1 MGLRF
6 ITPLLSKVSHKKGCQ
21 MRSDIS
27 KRNHTAT
34 TVCSS
39 KKVVC
44 HRVAGVPAQRHKAR
58 AEGLWIETFAWF
70 CKSLTCLFPLGSLN
84 GEVYILCPA
93 GVSLFESVSLALFP
107 TQSPNIYRCRGKSS
121 SAEGSVRI
129 SLNWWWIYL
138 REKIPYLEKHN
149 VSTERDH
156 YGVIYVI
163 GQFRFS
169 RVPWYLQP
177 IRMLGKNI
185 LCAAGNNSIFK
196 TEMNKKREKKKILKS
211 YCWTF

>member
-1 MGLRF
+1 MSLRF
-6 ITPLLSKVSHKKGCQ
+6 ITPLLSKVSHKNGCQ

-93 GVSLFESVSLALFP
+93 GVSLRASRWPYSQHKAQIFTDVEERAAAQKGVSEF
-107 TQSPNIYRCRGKSS
+107 
-121 SAEGSVRI
+121 
-129 SLNWWWIYL
+129 
-138 REKIPYLEKHN
+138 H
-149 VSTERDH
+149 STDDGFIWERKFH
-156 YGVIYVI
+156 I
-163 GQFRFS
+163 
-169 RVPWYLQP
+169 W
-177 IRMLGKNI
+177 KNI
-185 LCAAGNNSIFK
+185 MCQQ
-196 TEMNKKREKKKILKS
+196 REIIME
-211 YCWTF
+211 